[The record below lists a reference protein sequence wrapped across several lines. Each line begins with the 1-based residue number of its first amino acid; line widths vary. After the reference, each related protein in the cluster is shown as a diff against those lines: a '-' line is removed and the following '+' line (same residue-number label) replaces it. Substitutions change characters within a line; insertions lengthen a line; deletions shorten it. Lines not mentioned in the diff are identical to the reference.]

1 MKPIFPPPIIKIFTQ
16 DDIFFSK
23 LSFLNDLNFS
33 KEVKLY
39 ENKPKNSEMY
49 YIIHPVLKH
58 ISILKNMLIGQ
69 QEAILAVKKE
79 LESIESAICLAEK
92 TLKNDKNKIIYV
104 GAGTSG
110 RIGILDGVELIPT
123 FGWPEERVDFCFSGI
138 EVNKTSEGSE
148 DDTLLAVKHFK
159 KTKIKK
165 GDVVLCLAASGS
177 TIYTKTILKKSK
189 EVGAVTI
196 SFSNNEKSI
205 LSKYSDVSIF
215 LNTGAE
221 FIAGSTRLS
230 AGTSQKIA
238 LNLFSTCLMIRLNKV
253 YKGFMVDMKPTN
265 IKLKSRAEKILS
277 NITNI
282 FSKNHVSIK
291 RLIQNPNKDGP
302 SQYVVP
308 YSNTI
313 PSAIAIMGSL
323 ADPIM
328 SIP

>member
-1 MKPIFPPPIIKIFTQ
+1 MVKTEERKIDF
-16 DDIFFSK
+16 
-23 LSFLNDLNFS
+23 
-33 KEVKLY
+33 
-39 ENKPKNSEMY
+39 ENIETWNNK
-49 YIIHPVLKH
+49 
-58 ISILKNMLIGQ
+58 SILKSMLKGQ
-69 QEAILAVKKE
+69 QEAIFAVEKE
-79 LESIESAICLAEK
+79 LGSIESAIYLAEK
-92 TLKNDKNKIIYV
+92 TLKNDENKIIYV

-148 DDTLLAVKHFK
+148 DDTILAFKHFK

-189 EVGAVTI
+189 EIGAITI

-277 NITNI
+277 NITNCDLKKAREI
-282 FSKNHVSIK
+282 LQNNNYNIKLSIMIINKFPKK
-291 RLIQNPNKDGP
+291 RALAVLNDCDGDLHK
-302 SQYVVP
+302 
-308 YSNTI
+308 
-313 PSAIAIMGSL
+313 AL
-323 ADPIM
+323 KR
-328 SIP
+328 SI